1 MHCEHCIAIALIV
14 ITSLPFLVIQ
24 CISIGHKTLSEA
36 QTTSQ
41 IDIITYCL
49 SLLLCSKRCIVSG
62 PHAYYLSVL
71 PKSRAHSIFSL
82 LTHCLSRLHT
92 HWYHPSVLLI
102 SLLTHY
108 CLSRPTHVGIIP
120 VSAPAQLPHTQ
131 LAPQARR
138 LEKFHPDLGN
148 NNMNDIPKTEVV
160 CTAFTGTSAAFIAQS
175 IMQFCEVVFH
185 SMESQCC
192 GI

>member
-14 ITSLPFLVIQ
+14 ITWLPFLVIQ

-49 SLLLCSKRCIVSG
+49 SLLLCSTHCIVSG

-71 PKSRAHSIFSL
+71 PKSRAQSIFSL

-92 HWYHPSVLLI
+92 HWYHPSVPLI
-102 SLLTHY
+102 SLLTQL
-108 CLSRPTHVGIIP
+108 LSQETHTRWYHPSVCPGT
-120 VSAPAQLPHTQ
+120 VTAHTVTAPS
-131 LAPQARR
+131 PQ
-138 LEKFHPDLGN
+138 
-148 NNMNDIPKTEVV
+148 T
-160 CTAFTGTSAAFIAQS
+160 
-175 IMQFCEVVFH
+175 
-185 SMESQCC
+185 
-192 GI
+192 

>member
-24 CISIGHKTLSEA
+24 CISISHKTLSEA

-49 SLLLCSKRCIVSG
+49 SLLLCSTHCIVSG

-102 SLLTHY
+102 SLLTH
-108 CLSRPTHVGIIP
+108 CLRSTHTL
-120 VSAPAQLPHTQ
+120 VS
-131 LAPQARR
+131 
-138 LEKFHPDLGN
+138 
-148 NNMNDIPKTEVV
+148 
-160 CTAFTGTSAAFIAQS
+160 
-175 IMQFCEVVFH
+175 
-185 SMESQCC
+185 SQCLPRHSYRTHSYRPKPADLKNS
-192 GI
+192 IQTWETTT

>member
-49 SLLLCSKRCIVSG
+49 SLLLCSTHCIVSG

-71 PKSRAHSIFSL
+71 PRSRAHSIFSL
-82 LTHCLSRLHT
+82 LTH
-92 HWYHPSVLLI
+92 
-102 SLLTHY
+102 

-131 LAPQARR
+131 LPPQARR

-148 NNMNDIPKTEVV
+148 DNDI
-160 CTAFTGTSAAFIAQS
+160 
-175 IMQFCEVVFH
+175 FH
-185 SMESQCC
+185 SMESQCS
-192 GI
+192 GK